1 MQIAID
7 GPAGAGK
14 STAARLIAEKLGY
27 IYIDTGAMY
36 RALTWKALVKKI
48 DLQDEEKLRE
58 LAGRTDIR
66 FVKEAEQQQVFCDGV
81 DVSEAIRSPQI
92 NANVSVVAAQPRV
105 RNVMVKKQQD
115 MAQMN
120 DVVMDGRDIGEQVLP
135 QADIKFYV
143 TASIE
148 ERTRRRLL
156 ELEKQGFIQDE
167 TSVRRQIEERDRMD
181 RERAMGA
188 LKILD
193 DAFVI
198 DTSHLDIEVVLDRML
213 AIIGEKQDALQ

>member
-14 STAARLIAEKLGY
+14 STVARLIAEKLGY

-36 RALTWKALVKKI
+36 RALTWKALACGI
-48 DLQDEEKLRE
+48 DLEDDEKLYE
-58 LAGRTDIR
+58 LACTTDIG
-66 FVKEAEQQQVFCDGV
+66 FVKQAGQQKVFCDGV
-81 DVSEAIRSPQI
+81 DISEAIRSPQI
-92 NANVSVVAAQPRV
+92 NASVSVVAAQPRV
-105 RNVMVKKQQD
+105 RTVMVKKQQD
-115 MAQMN
+115 LAQMTN
-120 DVVMDGRDIGEQVLP
+120 VVMDGRDIGEQVLP
-135 QADIKFYV
+135 QADFKFYV

-156 ELEKQGFIQDE
+156 ELEIQGFAQNQ

-181 RERAMGA
+181 QERPTGA

-193 DAFVI
+193 DAILI
-198 DTSHLDIEVVLDRML
+198 DTSRLNIEEVLGRML
-213 AIIGEKQDALQ
+213 AIIGEK

>member
-14 STAARLIAEKLGY
+14 STVARLIAEKLGY

-36 RALTWKALVKKI
+36 RALTWKALACEI
-48 DLQDEEKLRE
+48 DPEDDEKLFE
-58 LAGRTDIR
+58 LACTTDID
-66 FVKEAEQQQVFCDGV
+66 FVKQAEQQKVFCDGV
-81 DVSEAIRSPQI
+81 DISEAIRSPQI
-92 NANVSVVAAQPRV
+92 NASVSVVAAQPRV
-105 RNVMVKKQQD
+105 RTVMVKKQQNL
-115 MAQMN
+115 AQMT

-135 QADIKFYV
+135 QADFKFYV

-156 ELEKQGFIQDE
+156 ELKKQGFAQDQ

-181 RERAMGA
+181 QERPTGA
-188 LKILD
+188 LKVLD
-193 DAFVI
+193 DAVLI
-198 DTSHLDIEVVLDRML
+198 DTSRLNIEEVMDRML
-213 AIIGEKQDALQ
+213 AIIGEK

>member
-135 QADIKFYV
+135 
-143 TASIE
+143 S
-148 ERTRRRLL
+148 
-156 ELEKQGFIQDE
+156 
-167 TSVRRQIEERDRMD
+167 
-181 RERAMGA
+181 
-188 LKILD
+188 
-193 DAFVI
+193 
-198 DTSHLDIEVVLDRML
+198 
-213 AIIGEKQDALQ
+213 

>member
-36 RALTWKALVKKI
+36 RALTWKALVQQI
-48 DLQDEEKLRE
+48 NFQDEEKLRE
-58 LAGRTDIR
+58 LAGHTDIR
-66 FVKEAEQQQVFCDGV
+66 FVKEAEQQKVFCDGV

-92 NANVSVVAAQPRV
+92 NAKVSVVAAQPRV
-105 RNVMVKKQQD
+105 RAVMVKKQQD
-115 MAQMN
+115 MALMT

-135 QADIKFYV
+135 QADFKFYV

-156 ELEKQGFIQDE
+156 ELEKQGFAQDE

-181 RERAMGA
+181 RERAIGA

>member
-1 MQIAID
+1 
-7 GPAGAGK
+7 
-14 STAARLIAEKLGY
+14 LGY